1 MKFVDEAL
9 ISVEAGKGGGG
20 CLSFRREKY
29 IPKGGPDGGDGGH
42 GGSVLLIADENLNTL
57 IDYRFQPRYRAEN
70 GGQGSG
76 RNKSG
81 AGGGDLTLK
90 VPIGTTIYNDETNTL
105 LGEVVAD
112 GDVITIAE
120 GGRGGLG
127 NTRFKS
133 STNRAPRRTTPG
145 SPGEVFKLRL
155 ELRLLA
161 DVGLVGFPNAGKS
174 TLISRLSAATPKV
187 ADYPFTTLV
196 PQLGVVSLAPHRSF
210 VIADIPGLIEGAAE
224 GAGLGTRFLKHL
236 TRTRIL
242 LHLVDLAPI
251 DEKDPLEVVSIIENE
266 LEKTSMELKRTIMTG
281 QGQNILMNDNTIAYV
296 TNKNILKKYTD
307 DDDFHESCPQLNQYN
322 SVDFSELDVRNE
334 DAIFNDNI
342 IKQGLDMVSGQSCFD
357 TNVNVH
363 IVDNDY
369 SKYTPTWRG
378 CNKNTGVNDA
388 RAVVKMKNFE
398 ECKNKSIELNKNNFG
413 VQKNNTN
420 TIDCYIGNTISEKQ
434 NVKIIEDE
442 RLLETTKEDGSTY
455 SFNFAVNKLTIFKGD
470 IISSSETFDNSID
483 NPIVNVKF
491 NLENELVINFSNDA
505 SKIYTTIEDENI
517 IPFNK
522 TNIEGNT
529 IDIINDSNK
538 INIGTYLLSQ
548 DKKHFLTLI
557 EKDNNIRL
565 ILGHFVIS
573 CSIDE
578 SKYYGDYNDN
588 SIANYSLPVN
598 FDNNLLNKVG
608 YIDGNMNLRLYPESL
623 LSYENSYWEKKN
635 TGKQHVDDLS
645 MNDSNKEE
653 CETKC
658 NSEEDLKDLY

>member
-1 MKFVDEAL
+1 M
-9 ISVEAGKGGGG
+9 
-20 CLSFRREKY
+20 
-29 IPKGGPDGGDGGH
+29 
-42 GGSVLLIADENLNTL
+42 
-57 IDYRFQPRYRAEN
+57 
-70 GGQGSG
+70 
-76 RNKSG
+76 
-81 AGGGDLTLK
+81 
-90 VPIGTTIYNDETNTL
+90 
-105 LGEVVAD
+105 
-112 GDVITIAE
+112 
-120 GGRGGLG
+120 
-127 NTRFKS
+127 
-133 STNRAPRRTTPG
+133 
-145 SPGEVFKLRL
+145 
-155 ELRLLA
+155 
-161 DVGLVGFPNAGKS
+161 
-174 TLISRLSAATPKV
+174 AAH
-187 ADYPFTTLV
+187 F
-196 PQLGVVSLAPHRSF
+196 
-210 VIADIPGLIEGAAE
+210 
-224 GAGLGTRFLKHL
+224 
-236 TRTRIL
+236 
-242 LHLVDLAPI
+242 
-251 DEKDPLEVVSIIENE
+251 ENE
-266 LEKTSMELKRTIMTG
+266 LEKTSMELKRTTMNG

-307 DDDFHESCPQLNQYN
+307 DNFHESCPQLNQYTTP
-322 SVDFSELDVRNE
+322 DFSELDVRNE

-388 RAVVKMKNFE
+388 IVVAEMKNFE
-398 ECKNKSIELNKNNFG
+398 ECKNKSIELNENNFG

-420 TIDCYIGNTISEKQ
+420 TIDCYIGNTISENQ
-434 NVKIIEDE
+434 NVKIIEDK
-442 RLLETTKEDGSTY
+442 RLLETTKEDGPIY

-470 IISSSETFDNSID
+470 NISTSETFDNSID
-483 NPIVNVKF
+483 NPIVSVKF
-491 NLENELVINFSNDA
+491 NLENELVINFSNEA
-505 SKIYTTIEDENI
+505 SKIYTTIEDEDI

-522 TNIEGNT
+522 TNIAGNS

-538 INIGTYLLSQ
+538 IDIGTYLLSQ
-548 DKKHFLTLI
+548 DKRHFLTLI
-557 EKDNNIRL
+557 EKDDKIRL

-623 LSYENSYWEKKN
+623 LSYENSYWEKN
-635 TGKQHVDDLS
+635 NMGKQDVDDTI

-658 NSEEDLKDLY
+658 NSEEDCKGFVLNKSEDTCWLKKQDNYTNSLFSKSENTSYIRKRGILNNSCKNEPIQADYLLMSSIPLSEQINSDTKCSIIDQEQINDLNTAYNTYKVFSSNKIDEIQNISIKNEETDTLNLNMANELSEKVNIYNNSSSKINNNNTMNAMMELSDIEKREKKLHLILWATLIISGVIIVLNIKK

>member
-1 MKFVDEAL
+1 M
-9 ISVEAGKGGGG
+9 
-20 CLSFRREKY
+20 
-29 IPKGGPDGGDGGH
+29 
-42 GGSVLLIADENLNTL
+42 
-57 IDYRFQPRYRAEN
+57 
-70 GGQGSG
+70 
-76 RNKSG
+76 
-81 AGGGDLTLK
+81 
-90 VPIGTTIYNDETNTL
+90 
-105 LGEVVAD
+105 
-112 GDVITIAE
+112 
-120 GGRGGLG
+120 
-127 NTRFKS
+127 
-133 STNRAPRRTTPG
+133 
-145 SPGEVFKLRL
+145 
-155 ELRLLA
+155 
-161 DVGLVGFPNAGKS
+161 
-174 TLISRLSAATPKV
+174 AAH
-187 ADYPFTTLV
+187 F
-196 PQLGVVSLAPHRSF
+196 
-210 VIADIPGLIEGAAE
+210 
-224 GAGLGTRFLKHL
+224 
-236 TRTRIL
+236 
-242 LHLVDLAPI
+242 
-251 DEKDPLEVVSIIENE
+251 ENE
-266 LEKTSMELKRTIMTG
+266 LEKTSMELKRTIMNG

-378 CNKNTGVNDA
+378 CNKNTGANV
-388 RAVVKMKNFE
+388 VVKMKNFE

-442 RLLETTKEDGSTY
+442 RLLETETKEEGSTY
-455 SFNFAVNKLTIFKGD
+455 SFNFAVNKLTIFKDD
-470 IISSSETFDNSID
+470 IISSSETFDNS
-483 NPIVNVKF
+483 IVNVKF

-505 SKIYTTIEDENI
+505 SKIYTTIEDEKI

-522 TNIEGNT
+522 TNIAGNT

-557 EKDNNIRL
+557 EKDDNIRL

-623 LSYENSYWEKKN
+623 LSYENSYWEKNN

-658 NSEEDLKDLY
+658 NSEEDCKGFVLNKSEDTCWLKKQDNYTNSLFSKSENTSYIRKRGILNNSCKNEPIQADYLLMSSIPLSEEINSDTKCSIIDQEQINDLNTAYNTYKVFSSNKIDEIQNISIKNEETDTLNLNMANELSEKVNIYNNSSGKINNNNTMNAMMELSDIEKREKKLHLILWATLIISGVIIVLNIKK

>member
-1 MKFVDEAL
+1 M
-9 ISVEAGKGGGG
+9 
-20 CLSFRREKY
+20 
-29 IPKGGPDGGDGGH
+29 
-42 GGSVLLIADENLNTL
+42 
-57 IDYRFQPRYRAEN
+57 
-70 GGQGSG
+70 
-76 RNKSG
+76 
-81 AGGGDLTLK
+81 
-90 VPIGTTIYNDETNTL
+90 
-105 LGEVVAD
+105 
-112 GDVITIAE
+112 
-120 GGRGGLG
+120 
-127 NTRFKS
+127 
-133 STNRAPRRTTPG
+133 
-145 SPGEVFKLRL
+145 
-155 ELRLLA
+155 
-161 DVGLVGFPNAGKS
+161 
-174 TLISRLSAATPKV
+174 AAH
-187 ADYPFTTLV
+187 F
-196 PQLGVVSLAPHRSF
+196 
-210 VIADIPGLIEGAAE
+210 
-224 GAGLGTRFLKHL
+224 
-236 TRTRIL
+236 
-242 LHLVDLAPI
+242 
-251 DEKDPLEVVSIIENE
+251 ENE

-281 QGQNILMNDNTIAYV
+281 QGKNILMNDNTIAYV

-307 DDDFHESCPQLNQYN
+307 DDDFHESCPQSIQYTP
-322 SVDFSELDVRNE
+322 DFSELDVRNE
-334 DAIFNDNI
+334 DAIFNNNI

-378 CNKNTGVNDA
+378 CNKNTGAN
-388 RAVVKMKNFE
+388 VVVEMKNFE
-398 ECKNKSIELNKNNFG
+398 ECKNKSIESNENNFG

-420 TIDCYIGNTISEKQ
+420 TINCYIGNTISEKQ
-434 NVKIIEDE
+434 NVKIIEHT
-442 RLLETTKEDGSTY
+442 RILETETKEEGSTY
-455 SFNFAVNKLTIFKGD
+455 SFNFASNILTIFKGD
-470 IISSSETFDNSID
+470 IISSSETFDNS
-483 NPIVNVKF
+483 IVNVKF

-505 SKIYTTIEDENI
+505 SKIYTTIEDEKI

-522 TNIEGNT
+522 TNIAGNT

-557 EKDNNIRL
+557 EKDDKISL
-565 ILGHFVIS
+565 ILGHFFIS
-573 CSIDE
+573 CSIVE

-658 NSEEDLKDLY
+658 NSEEDCKGFVLNKSEDTCWLKKQDNYTNSLFSNSENTSYIRKRGILNNSCKNEPIQADYLLMSSIPLSEEINSDTKCSIIDQEQINDLNTAYNTYKVFSSNKIDEIQNISIKNEETDTLNLNMANELSEKVNIYNNSSGKINNNNTMNAMMELSDIEKREKKLHLILWATLIISGVIIVLNIKK

>member
-1 MKFVDEAL
+1 M
-9 ISVEAGKGGGG
+9 
-20 CLSFRREKY
+20 
-29 IPKGGPDGGDGGH
+29 
-42 GGSVLLIADENLNTL
+42 
-57 IDYRFQPRYRAEN
+57 
-70 GGQGSG
+70 
-76 RNKSG
+76 
-81 AGGGDLTLK
+81 
-90 VPIGTTIYNDETNTL
+90 
-105 LGEVVAD
+105 
-112 GDVITIAE
+112 
-120 GGRGGLG
+120 
-127 NTRFKS
+127 
-133 STNRAPRRTTPG
+133 
-145 SPGEVFKLRL
+145 
-155 ELRLLA
+155 
-161 DVGLVGFPNAGKS
+161 
-174 TLISRLSAATPKV
+174 AAH
-187 ADYPFTTLV
+187 F
-196 PQLGVVSLAPHRSF
+196 
-210 VIADIPGLIEGAAE
+210 
-224 GAGLGTRFLKHL
+224 
-236 TRTRIL
+236 
-242 LHLVDLAPI
+242 
-251 DEKDPLEVVSIIENE
+251 ENE

-378 CNKNTGVNDA
+378 CNKNTGAN
-388 RAVVKMKNFE
+388 VVVEMKNFE

-420 TIDCYIGNTISEKQ
+420 TIHCYIGNTISENQ
-434 NVKIIEDE
+434 NVKIIEHTII
-442 RLLETTKEDGSTY
+442 LETETKEEGSTY
-455 SFNFAVNKLTIFKGD
+455 SFNFASNILTIFKEND
-470 IISSSETFDNSID
+470 ISISETFDNR
-483 NPIVNVKF
+483 IVNVKF

-529 IDIINDSNK
+529 IDIINDSTK

-557 EKDNNIRL
+557 EKDDKISL
-565 ILGHFVIS
+565 ILGYFVIS

-623 LSYENSYWEKKN
+623 LSYENSYWEKNN
-635 TGKQHVDDLS
+635 TGKQHVDDTIL
-645 MNDSNKEE
+645 NDSNKEE

-658 NSEEDLKDLY
+658 NSEEDCKGFVLNKSEDTCWLKKQDNYTNSLFSNSENTSYIRKRGILNNSCKNEPIQADYLLMSSIPLSEEINSDTKCSIIDQEQINDLNTAYNTYKVFSSNKIDEIQNISIKNEETDTLNLNMANELSEKVNIYNNSSGKINNNNTMNAMMELSDIEKREKKLHLILWATLIISGVIIVLNIKK